1 MGSSSF
7 YIFRERH
14 TMTGQ
19 ELCDLIK
26 NSDLEDCEIHGVV
39 TIDDYRYLLIFVES
53 VDAEK
58 GTMLTTHIKIE
69 TKRDFWSNIGI
80 V

>member
-1 MGSSSF
+1 
-7 YIFRERH
+7 
-14 TMTGQ
+14 MTGQ

-26 NSDLEDCEIHGVV
+26 DSGLDGCEIHGVV
-39 TIDDYRYLLIFVES
+39 PIDDYRYQLIFVKAM
-53 VDAEK
+53 DAEK
-58 GTMLTTHIKIE
+58 GTMLTTSVRIE

>member
-1 MGSSSF
+1 
-7 YIFRERH
+7 
-14 TMTGQ
+14 MTGQ

-26 NSDLEDCEIHGVV
+26 ESNLADCEIHGVV
-39 TIDDYRYLLIFVES
+39 PIDDYRYLLIFVES

-58 GTMLTTHIKIE
+58 GSMLTTSIKIE

-80 V
+80 L